1 MLTQL
6 LISIAIMTSLI
17 VFYFLVQR
25 GLRRVDSDIR
35 EDSDVLETRW
45 GCGGCIVAD
54 TCELNPGQCEQ

>member
-1 MLTQL
+1 
-6 LISIAIMTSLI
+6 MTSLI

-54 TCELNPGQCEQ
+54 TCELNPDQCDQ